1 MRNPILSITMLLLT
15 LNSYGQNT
23 GIHYIKFW
31 HVGEQLLPVHTLSIS
46 YQDSIIPIN
55 KDEAVLDSLP
65 KISVV
70 TDEGSFKIISGY
82 IGKNN
87 FRLAGDPGV
96 LSFGT
101 FKIIIDG
108 KYYYLPGLS
117 CTAYFKNMVHDLKK
131 RKGDQQ
137 VIQAIIDN
145 YPWIFNP

>member
-1 MRNPILSITMLLLT
+1 MRNPILSIIILLLA
-15 LNSYGQNT
+15 LNSYGQNA
-23 GIHYIKFW
+23 GMHYIKFW
-31 HVGEQLLPVHTLSIS
+31 HVGEQILPVHTIYIR
-46 YQDSIIPIN
+46 YQDGVAPLD
-55 KDEAVLDSLP
+55 KDEVVLDSLP
-65 KISVV
+65 DKAIL
-70 TDEGSFKIISGY
+70 TDEGSFKIISRY

-87 FRLAGDPGV
+87 FQLASDPGM

-117 CTAYFKNMVHDLKK
+117 CTAYFKNMVIDLKK

>member
-1 MRNPILSITMLLLT
+1 M
-15 LNSYGQNT
+15 
-23 GIHYIKFW
+23 
-31 HVGEQLLPVHTLSIS
+31 
-46 YQDSIIPIN
+46 
-55 KDEAVLDSLP
+55 
-65 KISVV
+65 
-70 TDEGSFKIISGY
+70 
-82 IGKNN
+82 
-87 FRLAGDPGV
+87 

-117 CTAYFKNMVHDLKK
+117 CTAYFKNMVIDLKK

>member
-1 MRNPILSITMLLLT
+1 MRNSIFSTIILLLA
-15 LNSYGQNT
+15 LNSFGQNT
-23 GIHYIKFW
+23 GMHYIKFW
-31 HVGEQLLPVHTLSIS
+31 HVGEQLLPVHTLNIS
-46 YQDSIIPIN
+46 YQDSVIPLN

-65 KISVV
+65 KRSVV
-70 TDEGSFKIISGY
+70 TDEGSFKIISRY

-87 FRLAGDPGV
+87 FHLAGDPGV

-117 CTAYFKNMVHDLKK
+117 CTAYFKNMVLDLKK

-137 VIQAIIDN
+137 LIRAIIDN